1 MSRAGFSLVLGGGG
15 FPGHAYLGGVL
26 SALADVAQI
35 DARDSRLTVG
45 TSAGALQAALVAAGT
60 PPDRHRDLA
69 LQLSRGGQ
77 ERPFVR
83 SWDGLPDLGRRLL
96 VSSVDVGTL
105 ASRRLA
111 YRSRPMPVTGGG
123 VIKTREPQRYFGLL
137 PQGWPER
144 DLALVAY
151 DITRRRR
158 RLLTRATCAGLDLR
172 QSVEASMTLPGLMTP
187 VHAGGERLVDGGAAS
202 ATNLDVAVRGS
213 ARLVIAIAPM
223 AFDPRRPPR
232 ASFRA
237 AYSHA
242 NAILARQ
249 SGRLRAAGQQLI
261 LIRPGARELD
271 VMGIN
276 FLRAKDPAAIA
287 QMAYDQAA
295 RELNTDRSR
304 RLLAEIAQ
312 EEP

>member
-15 FPGHAYLGGVL
+15 FPAHAYLGGVL
-26 SALADVAQI
+26 SALADVAEI
-35 DARDSRLTVG
+35 DARNSRLTVG
-45 TSAGALQAALVAAGT
+45 TSAGALQAALIAVGT

-83 SWDGLPDLGRRLL
+83 SWSSLPDLGRRLL

-111 YRSRPMPVTGGG
+111 YPSRPMPVTGGG
-123 VIKTREPQRYFGLL
+123 FVKTREPQRYFGLL
-137 PQGWPER
+137 PQSWPER

-151 DITRRRR
+151 DIARRRR

-172 QSVEASMTLPGLMTP
+172 QSVEASMTLPGLMAP
-187 VHAGGERLVDGGAAS
+187 VHTGGERLVDGGVAS

-223 AFDPRRPPR
+223 AFDPRQPPR

-237 AYSHA
+237 AYTRA
-242 NAILARQ
+242 NAMLARQ

-276 FLRAKDPAAIA
+276 FLHAKDPAAIA

-295 RELNTDRSR
+295 RELTTDRSR